1 MNNYFTLRKANRLR
15 VKLLTEKSQ
24 EQIREVVCYLRRI
37 SWDICGVELICSDLI
52 DIAVQANK
60 DGNELF
66 SVISDAETF
75 VQEVKPS
82 LKRLSWFDFFTV
94 AIPIYLFLGWGIEGV
109 FLYPLVLS
117 AIPDY
122 KIEISFG
129 FLVQFCICAVSA
141 YYLFRHMMEHVG
153 FPPCRHRI
161 KCMGCLLVY
170 VTALYTV
177 GTLLHHMLG
186 KYVLAYIAPWPL
198 TIGCLVIGAFFLEVR
213 YYWYGKDERLVGRI

>member
-60 DGNELF
+60 DDNELF

-122 KIEISFG
+122 K
-129 FLVQFCICAVSA
+129 
-141 YYLFRHMMEHVG
+141 
-153 FPPCRHRI
+153 
-161 KCMGCLLVY
+161 
-170 VTALYTV
+170 
-177 GTLLHHMLG
+177 
-186 KYVLAYIAPWPL
+186 
-198 TIGCLVIGAFFLEVR
+198 
-213 YYWYGKDERLVGRI
+213 